1 MIIIEI
7 IYNLAIIVAVSVV
20 SGFVDKRFDRK
31 SNLGK
36 ILQGIVFGFIA
47 ILAMLNPYQLA
58 PGIFFDGRSIILSLG
73 ALFFGNITG
82 IISGVMAIAVRLI
95 I

>member
-36 ILQGIVFGFIA
+36 YCKA
-47 ILAMLNPYQLA
+47 
-58 PGIFFDGRSIILSLG
+58 
-73 ALFFGNITG
+73 
-82 IISGVMAIAVRLI
+82 
-95 I
+95 